1 MSLRSD
7 PRAANPFRQSRKGTA
22 RPSRASLAL
31 ETLEDR
37 LAPAVFNVNSLADI
51 LNPGPGVVTLRSAIQ
66 QANATPGAHTI
77 NLTVPGTYKITLA
90 GSGEDANATGDFDI
104 LAAGGNLTIVNTSGR
119 PVAIDGGGLD
129 RVFDINPTFDP
140 NNPGAPFKVT
150 LQGLTIQHGIAAP
163 FGDGTM
169 GGGAIRDTGNASLEL
184 DNVVIANNSASG
196 AGGGILMQNTVNT
209 PWTLTVNNSVI
220 RNNHAGDAGGGIDT
234 IGSGHVIVTASQ
246 LIGNTCV
253 NQGAAIW
260 LDMINNA
267 SATLTMTN
275 SLVSR
280 NYAYAGPTGA
290 LGTAGNGAVTIVG
303 TTVSD
308 NYSGST
314 GGGYGDENKLA
325 NLTVSN
331 SLFLNNVAMTDGGG
345 IQAGGDG
352 TTVTI
357 TNTAFVGNTAGGKG
371 GGLFA
376 SGGAV
381 TITGSRF
388 SENTAVNG
396 GGIEDQA
403 ATLALSTSQLD
414 NNRAVGDANGN
425 GGAGGGIDAQTGVT
439 GVTVANS
446 LFLNNSASNGATPL
460 GGGGILQITGT
471 LAVTNSQFTGNTT
484 SGFGGGGLNFGGTVL
499 TVTGSTFNNNR
510 ATEGGGLFFAGGG
523 PMLADST
530 VTNDTFVGNASSTNG
545 GGITA
550 FASGNLVLTSDT
562 INGNTTAG
570 NGGGV
575 ALVGGGHGIP
585 SFQNTIVALNTAAGM
600 GPDVFTA
607 TGVTVTDNG
616 GNFIGTLA
624 GSTGFNP
631 GTLTGN
637 PQLGPLQNNGG
648 RFAGLPGHGQV
659 VQTEAVLPG
668 SPALNRGV
676 AGLLTTD
683 ARGFPRPGANPSIG
697 AFEPQF
703 NLGTSPNQVFV
714 ESLYETLLNRTA
726 DPGAAG
732 WVAQLN
738 QGLPRSSVVSAIEA
752 SAEYRNIQVQALY
765 QRYLHRQADTV
776 GLSNFV
782 NALGAGFTV
791 EQVAAILVGSGEYFQ
806 LHGSNNVSFLDA
818 VYLDALDRLP
828 DPTGQDAFSQ
838 ALAGGMSRQAVASL
852 IFGSQE
858 YLGNLVE
865 SEYQSLLGRPS
876 DPNGLAA
883 FTQALQRGLTDQ
895 ALVAIMLGSPEAF
908 AKRS

>member
-1 MSLRSD
+1 L
-7 PRAANPFRQSRKGTA
+7 T
-22 RPSRASLAL
+22 L

-66 QANATPGAHTI
+66 QANATPEADTI

-104 LAAGGNLTIVNTSGR
+104 LAAGGNQTISNTSGR
-119 PVAIDGGGLD
+119 PVTIDGGGLD

-140 NNPGAPFKVT
+140 NNPAAPFKVT
-150 LQGLTIQHGIAAP
+150 IQGVTIQHGIAAP

-184 DNVVIANNSASG
+184 DNDVIANNSASG

-220 RNNHAGDAGGGIDT
+220 RNNHASDAGGGIDT
-234 IGSGHVIVTASQ
+234 IGSGHVIVTGSQ

-267 SATLTMTN
+267 SATLVMTS

-314 GGGYGDENKLA
+314 GGGYGDENMLA

-331 SLFLNNVAMTDGGG
+331 SLFLNNVAVTNGGG
-345 IQAGGDG
+345 IQAGGAG

-357 TNTAFVGNTAGGKG
+357 TGTAFVGNTAGGNG

-381 TITGSRF
+381 TVTGSRF
-388 SENTAVNG
+388 TENNATNG

-403 ATLALSTSQLD
+403 ATLALSFSQLD

-439 GVTVANS
+439 ALTVANS
-446 LFLNNSASNGATPL
+446 LFLNDVASNGGNAA
-460 GGGGILQITGT
+460 GGGIDQTIGT
-471 LAVTNSQFTGNTT
+471 LTVTNSQFTGNVS
-484 SGFGGGGLNFGGTVL
+484 SGFAGAINAASGGTI
-499 TVTGSTFNNNR
+499 TGSTFNNNR
-510 ATEGGGLFFAGGG
+510 SASTGGAVLVVATRA
-523 PMLADST
+523 ADSLL
-530 VTNDTFVGNASSTNG
+530 TNDTFVGNSAGTG
-545 GGITA
+545 GAVWTGGVGNVA
-550 FASGNLVLTSDT
+550 FLNNT
-562 INGNTTAG
+562 INGNTATLQ
-570 NGGGV
+570 GGGV
-575 ALVGGGHGIP
+575 FALVGNGTW
-585 SFQNTIVALNTAAGM
+585 SFQNTIVARNSSPQ
-600 GPDVFTA
+600 GPDVFTV
-607 TGVTVTDNG
+607 GIGITDRG
-616 GNFIGTLA
+616 GNLVFSTA
-624 GSTGFNP
+624 GAVGFGN
-631 GTLTGN
+631 GTLTGVD
-637 PQLGPLQNNGG
+637 PLLGPLQNNGG
-648 RFAGLPGHGQV
+648 APVGLLGFGRV
-659 VQTEAVLPG
+659 VLIEALMPG
-668 SPALNRGV
+668 SPAIGRGV
-676 AGLLTTD
+676 AAGAPTTD
-683 ARGFPRPGANPSIG
+683 ARGVARSATPSIG
-697 AFEPQF
+697 AVEPQF
-703 NLGTSPNQVFV
+703 KLGTSPNQVFV
-714 ESLYETLLNRTA
+714 ESLYETLLGRTA

-732 WVAQLN
+732 WVAQLDL
-738 QGLPRSSVVSAIEA
+738 GLPRSNVIAAIEG
-752 SAEYRNIQVQALY
+752 SGEYRTIEVQGLY
-765 QRYLHRQADTV
+765 QRYLHRQADPN
-776 GLSNFV
+776 GLNNFV
-782 NALGAGFTV
+782 NALAAGITL
-791 EQVAAILVGSGEYFQ
+791 EQVAAFLVGSAEYFQ

-818 VYLDALDRLP
+818 AYLDTLNRLP
-828 DPTGQDAFSQ
+828 DPTGQDTFSQ

-852 IFGSQE
+852 IFGSPE

-865 SEYQSLLGRPS
+865 SYYESLLGRPS
-876 DPNGLAA
+876 DPGGLAA
-883 FTQALQRGLTDQ
+883 FTQTLQRGVSDQ
-895 ALVAIMLGSPEAF
+895 VVVAIILGSPEAF